1 MGGGVCGRMVRA
13 ATRAHLAGFA
23 SVLAVAVLLLLS
35 LFPVLGRRIATR
47 DLPIYFITVAVVP
60 IVLWLFPPFVRAL
73 ARSTYRAHKAVAGK
87 GGTYVR
93 VPRPRAIRFRDTVVL
108 AIGPFAIDLFVMS
121 EILYLFGPGDV
132 RDFRFS
138 LVAFPLLLVLA
149 GLVTSLV
156 PGAWLL
162 DALEI
167 RVVNSSRSEVVRAA
181 ELFERILG
189 PIGAVALLASFVTL
203 LHTSGYS
210 YEQGIFLLA
219 IWAVRLFPPVL
230 GAVCVYRLCVE
241 PRVLPTLEA
250 WCSEEAIEIRS
261 SLPEIVDE
269 WARGTA
275 RLRRRP

>member
-87 GGTYVR
+87 GGSYVR

-121 EILYLFGPGDV
+121 EILYLFGSGDV

-167 RVVNSSRSEVVRAA
+167 RVVNPSRSEVVRAA
-181 ELFERILG
+181 ELFEHILG

-210 YEQGIFLLA
+210 YEQGIFLLG

-230 GAVCVYRLCVE
+230 GAVCVYRLWVE

>member
-1 MGGGVCGRMVRA
+1 MGGGVCGGMVRA

-35 LFPVLGRRIATR
+35 LFPV
-47 DLPIYFITVAVVP
+47 
-60 IVLWLFPPFVRAL
+60 
-73 ARSTYRAHKAVAGK
+73 
-87 GGTYVR
+87 
-93 VPRPRAIRFRDTVVL
+93 
-108 AIGPFAIDLFVMS
+108 
-121 EILYLFGPGDV
+121 
-132 RDFRFS
+132 
-138 LVAFPLLLVLA
+138 
-149 GLVTSLV
+149 

-167 RVVNSSRSEVVRAA
+167 RVVNPSRSEVVRAA
-181 ELFERILG
+181 ELFEHILG

-210 YEQGIFLLA
+210 YEQGIFLLG

-230 GAVCVYRLCVE
+230 GAVCVYRLWVE